1 MTTSPW
7 NGRSLPGRCTK
18 THTRAAELLSGT
30 QEASPGAG
38 DARTRREQ
46 SLLRMFAEL
55 AREITGGKGAL
66 TVWLTYALSSR

>member
-1 MTTSPW
+1 MD
-7 NGRSLPGRCTK
+7 
-18 THTRAAELLSGT
+18 THFRGVALRFTRAGEPVSGT
-30 QEASPGAG
+30 EEASAGA
-38 DARTRREQ
+38 AEAWTRREQ